1 MLQVTMNTK
10 SGATREIGAD
20 GGPDPLETE
29 FAGSIVASTE
39 PEALTSSLLSRF
51 PLPEGI
57 RKSKDAFFRDLADL
71 IGDPSLRGKW
81 VAYHG
86 DQRIGIAADDE
97 PLIDECRRRGL
108 AADEY
113 IIETIEAKPAAP
125 EQIEFPL
132 SWK

>member
-1 MLQVTMNTK
+1 MKPKT
-10 SGATREIGAD
+10 GATSEIGLNGGAD
-20 GGPDPLETE
+20 SLDTE
-29 FAGSIVASTE
+29 LAGSTIAGTN
-39 PEALTSSLLSRF
+39 PEALASSLLSRF
-51 PLPEGI
+51 PMPEGI

-71 IGDPSLRGKW
+71 IGDPSLRGNW

-97 PLIDECRRRGL
+97 VLINECRRRGV

-125 EQIEFPL
+125 EQIEIPL
-132 SWK
+132 ALR